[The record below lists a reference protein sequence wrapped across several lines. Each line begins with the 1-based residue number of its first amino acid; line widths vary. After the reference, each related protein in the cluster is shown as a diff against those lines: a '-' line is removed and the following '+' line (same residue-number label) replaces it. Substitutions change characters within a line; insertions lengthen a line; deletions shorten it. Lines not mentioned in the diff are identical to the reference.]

1 MSSMLESVKRS
12 LAELASP
19 LTWRRVSL
27 PGLNVPWVGMNV
39 PDIDTGGRPWV
50 WEVVTPSQWDA
61 SDAMRDDPMVLPLR
75 QDAVLAEV
83 THDDHSGPIV
93 RMQVAV
99 RETPEHVLLPRSLD
113 PDGPWG
119 VRLRTGWTVQSLG
132 EAAQCWIDRES
143 PGGPRIVSHEPIPAS
158 HDRYQLHP
166 EIDIESG
173 ALDRLLT
180 LGPDDAATVTS
191 ILAMVHEA
199 LDPYR

>member
-1 MSSMLESVKRS
+1 
-12 LAELASP
+12 
-19 LTWRRVSL
+19 
-27 PGLNVPWVGMNV
+27 MNV

-61 SDAMRDDPMVLPLR
+61 SEAMQDDPMVLPVR
-75 QDAVLAEV
+75 HDAVLAEV
-83 THDDHSGPIV
+83 THEDHSGPIV

-99 RETPEHVLLPRSLD
+99 RETPDQVLMPRGLD

-119 VRLRTGWTVQSLG
+119 VRLRTGWTVRALG
-132 EAAQCWIDRES
+132 DAAQCWIDRES
-143 PGGPRIVSHEPIPAS
+143 PGGPRIASHEPPPQT